1 MKNFHQMKHLRGA
14 WSIDMF
20 NDTEAAALSEL
31 IRCLTDHKGDMS
43 WLVNLILYQPYRAYD
58 LVSII

>member
-1 MKNFHQMKHLRGA
+1 MKHLRGA